1 MPVARTVDLPS
12 RPSLSPGAA
21 ERSGTALRAVLVAAI
36 IAIAT
41 LALLGGAYVGL
52 GGGDGYPDP
61 TQQWTD

>member
-1 MPVARTVDLPS
+1 MPVAHTVDLRS
-12 RPSLSPGAA
+12 HPSLSPGTA

-36 IAIAT
+36 IAIAA
-41 LALLGGAYVGL
+41 LALLGGAYAGL